1 MASGP
6 YNGDIN
12 GSYLKNGNTWMP
24 LSEATSGQ
32 IEGSWAIRVTTGDDP
47 NVGIAP
53 VEDAQVAIY
62 PNPATDKVS
71 IHADNIVRVEVLDV
85 TGRIV
90 ATTTQNEVNISNL
103 DNGVYM
109 FRVITANGTTLQKV
123 VKK

>member
-1 MASGP
+1 MAKLRVLGQSE
-6 YNGDIN
+6 
-12 GSYLKNGNTWMP
+12 SP
-24 LSEATSGQ
+24 L
-32 IEGSWAIRVTTGDDP
+32 
-47 NVGIAP
+47 AP

-62 PNPATDKVS
+62 PNPATDMVS

-85 TGRIV
+85 TGRTV
-90 ATTTQNEVNISNL
+90 ATTTQNEVNISNF